1 MVSCALIQVDTDRH
15 ACHTTALA
23 LPTQRLGAA
32 GSLPSSGETSSAV
45 LINSG
50 NNHQSKQNL
59 TFTYWLTHY
68 SIILMLFYGLGHCDV
83 KLMPGT
89 CALIYLLQVGV
100 KMRVKNAAL
109 IVSRLVLLSLCAVG
123 GQVLDL
129 SAT

>member
-1 MVSCALIQVDTDRH
+1 
-15 ACHTTALA
+15 
-23 LPTQRLGAA
+23 
-32 GSLPSSGETSSAV
+32 
-45 LINSG
+45 
-50 NNHQSKQNL
+50 
-59 TFTYWLTHY
+59 
-68 SIILMLFYGLGHCDV
+68 MLLYGLGHCDV

-109 IVSRLVLLSLCAVG
+109 IVSRLVLLGLCAVG